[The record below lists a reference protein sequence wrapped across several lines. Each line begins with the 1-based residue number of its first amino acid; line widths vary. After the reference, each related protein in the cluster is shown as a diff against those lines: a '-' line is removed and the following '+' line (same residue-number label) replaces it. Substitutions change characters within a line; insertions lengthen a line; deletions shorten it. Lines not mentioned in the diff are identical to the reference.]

1 MGTNRAA
8 ITTRPRTA
16 DGYLLV
22 EAIVGVVLLGVG
34 ALGVAAALG
43 QAEQL
48 AAVAAQRDRE
58 AGVRADLAAVLAF
71 GLAGASGW
79 QPAGFAADAGAA
91 SSGAFGGG
99 AGADGFSGA
108 AACWCRVSS
117 VSSEFVWIEARCG
130 VGVDDLPADQREP
143 GLLVRR

>member
-1 MGTNRAA
+1 MDPHREPSFD
-8 ITTRPRTA
+8 RPRTA

-48 AAVAAQRDRE
+48 AVVAAQRERE
-58 AGVRADLAAVLAF
+58 AGIRADLAAGLAF
-71 GLAGASGW
+71 DLTGTGGWEASADSAGPVDGTRSASCW
-79 QPAGFAADAGAA
+79 RRSTPAAGGFQ
-91 SSGAFGGG
+91 
-99 AGADGFSGA
+99 
-108 AACWCRVSS
+108 
-117 VSSEFVWIEARCG
+117 WIEARCG
-130 VGVDDLPADQREP
+130 VGVDDLPGEWREP

>member
-1 MGTNRAA
+1 MERNRER
-8 ITTRPRTA
+8 TRLHSA

-48 AAVAAQRDRE
+48 ASLAVQRDRE
-58 AGVRADLAAVLAF
+58 AGIRADLAATLMF
-71 GLAGASGW
+71 GLVSPGAWLPVADLGTGESTPCW
-79 QPAGFAADAGAA
+79 HRMTAMAEGFL
-91 SSGAFGGG
+91 
-99 AGADGFSGA
+99 
-108 AACWCRVSS
+108 WV
-117 VSSEFVWIEARCG
+117 EARCG
-130 VGVDDLPADQREP
+130 VGADDLPADAREP

>member
-1 MGTNRAA
+1 MEPHRVPGRD
-8 ITTRPRTA
+8 RPLTA

-48 AAVAAQRDRE
+48 AAVAVQRDRE
-58 AGVRADLAAVLAF
+58 AGIRADIATVLAF
-71 GLAGASGW
+71 GMGGTSGW
-79 QPAGFAADAGAA
+79 QPVTD
-91 SSGAFGGG
+91 SDGGG
-99 AGADGFSGA
+99 YVAGPGTCWRRISA
-108 AACWCRVSS
+108 AA
-117 VSSEFVWIEARCG
+117 EGFLWIEARCG
-130 VGVDDLPADQREP
+130 LGVGDLPADQREP